1 MQPAAPPLPRPR
13 KAAISLQGEQ
23 TEPPKS
29 SPGYVC
35 YYRVSTQKQGESG
48 LGLDAQRT
56 SVARHVACN
65 PGEVLCEFTETES
78 GKRAKNRP
86 ELLAALELCRKTR
99 ATLLIAKLD
108 RLARNVHFISGLLES
123 GVSFV
128 AADQPTKDRFM
139 LHVQAAFAEEEA
151 RRISLR
157 TKEAL
162 AAAKRRGVVIGA
174 TGRVLAQ
181 KHKHNAMVSA
191 EAFRAQ
197 FHQLSLEGARTTADF
212 RNAMNERQV
221 SGPGGGRWHLPNTY
235 RMLQRLGML
244 GALHRATSSRPSVQ
258 TALQPVGLS

>member
-1 MQPAAPPLPRPR
+1 MQPAASPPPRPR
-13 KAAISLQGEQ
+13 KVVTTLQDDRNDPARSLH
-23 TEPPKS
+23 
-29 SPGYVC
+29 GYVC

-65 PGEVLCEFTETES
+65 PGEVLGEFTETES
-78 GKRAKNRP
+78 GKRANRP
-86 ELLAALELCRKTR
+86 ELMAALELCRKTR

-181 KHKHNAMVSA
+181 KHKHNALLSA

-197 FHQLSLEGARTTADF
+197 FQLLSQEGARTTADF
-212 RNAMNERQV
+212 RDRLNERQV

-235 RMLQRLGML
+235 RVLQRLGML
-244 GALHRATSSRPSVQ
+244 GALHRATSSRPSAQ

>member
-1 MQPAAPPLPRPR
+1 MPQPN
-13 KAAISLQGEQ
+13 QQ
-23 TEPPKS
+23 
-29 SPGYVC
+29 YVC
-35 YYRVSTQKQGESG
+35 YTRVSTQKQGESG
-48 LGLDAQRT
+48 LGLDAQRVA
-56 SVARHVACN
+56 VARHVAAHQ
-65 PGEVLCEFTETES
+65 GEVLAEFTETES
-78 GKRAKNRP
+78 GKQARNRP
-86 ELLAALELCRKTR
+86 ELLLALELCRKTR

-181 KHKHNAMVSA
+181 RYHQEAQTNAQR
-191 EAFRAQ
+191 FRPAVQ
-197 FHQLSLEGARTTADF
+197 EGLRLGLRTTSQLRDF
-212 RNAMNERQV
+212 LNSKAIP
-221 SGPGGGRWHLPNTY
+221 GPGGGRWHLPNTH
-235 RMLQRLGML
+235 RTLQRLGGL
-244 GALHRATSSRPSVQ
+244 KVLAGAA
-258 TALQPVGLS
+258 

>member
-1 MQPAAPPLPRPR
+1 MQPAASQLTRPP
-13 KAAISLQGEQ
+13 KAAISQQGDQ
-23 TEPPKS
+23 TEPLKS

-48 LGLDAQRT
+48 LGLDAQRA

-65 PGEVLCEFTETES
+65 PGDVLGEFLETES
-78 GKRAKNRP
+78 GKRANRP

-108 RLARNVHFISGLLES
+108 RLARNVYFISGLLES

-162 AAAKRRGVVIGA
+162 AAAKCRGVVIGA

-181 KHKHNAMVSA
+181 KHKHNAMVTA
-191 EAFRAQ
+191 EAFRAH
-197 FHQLSLEGARTTADF
+197 FQLLSKEGARTTADF
-212 RNAMNERQV
+212 RNGLNERQV

-235 RMLQRLGML
+235 RVLQRLGML
-244 GALHRATSSRPSVQ
+244 GALHRAASGRPSAQ
-258 TALQPVGLS
+258 TAIQPPGLS